1 VLSPNH
7 LIEGR
12 EPYAERRGTRRTR
25 FEKASV
31 GWSHSIGIIFLAAF
45 VSIASGIFAAPAAN
59 LLNEMSQGPLAGVE
73 EIVFTVRTPGKDGH
87 WYANFGYLSGDASR
101 PMYTENGSRLC
112 KLNLKTGKVT
122 DLLADATG
130 SLRDPQVHYDGKR
143 VLFSYRKGGTP
154 YFHLYEM
161 NLDGTG
167 MRQITDGPYDDIE
180 PIYLPDG
187 DLLFCS
193 SRCYRWVQCWFT
205 QVAILHRSDSQ
216 GRNIRALSANV
227 EQDNT
232 PWMMP
237 DGRVLYMR
245 WEYVDRS
252 RVKYHHLWTMNPD
265 GTGQMVYYGNQHP
278 GTVMLDAKPI
288 PGTDKVLAVF
298 SPGHGRKEHGG
309 RLTVVDPNDG
319 PDNRSSAQ
327 ALLLGQASPGDQ
339 WDDCRDPY
347 PLTENCVLFASGSRL
362 YLTDGRARTET
373 LYTLPE
379 ADSGL
384 AWLQEP
390 RPVSRRL
397 VERTIP
403 AKVNLAEETGFVV
416 LQDITHGRNMQG
428 VRPGEIKK
436 LLIMETL
443 PKPINHSGTME
454 PTSYGGTFTLPRI
467 LGTVPVE
474 PDGSA
479 YIELPAL
486 RSLFFVALDEKD
498 LSVKRM
504 QSFLTV
510 MPGETLSCVG
520 CHENRT
526 DTARVRPASV
536 VSALKRAPSRIEPI
550 PEVPEVFDFPRDIQ
564 PILDRHCVTCHNYEK
579 RSGKLILTGD
589 HGPIYSHAYVS
600 LMSRDLVS
608 HGRDADGNKPPRG
621 IGSSASA
628 LMKHLSGKG
637 EAKLSLAEVTRV
649 RLWIESGA
657 PYAGTYAA
665 LGSGMVSVRL
675 EAGITNRCN
684 SCHHQR
690 NPIGDGELAF
700 NLTRPE
706 KSLALLAPLA
716 KAAGGYG
723 FCVTADKQSVF
734 ADTRAP
740 DYVKMLETIRTAH
753 DRLNEIKRF
762 DMAGFKP
769 NFPYIREMKRYGI
782 LPANFNPNLDSVDV
796 YATDRAYWRSLWW
809 KPMPGFVAR
818 ALPLER
824 LLEPF
829 D

>member
-1 VLSPNH
+1 MVLLAGIVGLATGLLGASP
-7 LIEGR
+7 
-12 EPYAERRGTRRTR
+12 
-25 FEKASV
+25 SM
-31 GWSHSIGIIFLAAF
+31 
-45 VSIASGIFAAPAAN
+45 
-59 LLNEMSQGPLAGVE
+59 LLTELRQGPLAGVE
-73 EIVFTVRTPGKDGH
+73 EVVFTVRTPGNDGH
-87 WYANFGYLSGDASR
+87 WYANFGYQSGDASR

-112 KLNLKTGKVT
+112 KLNLKTGQVT

-154 YFHLYEM
+154 FFHLYEM

-167 MRQITDGPYDDIE
+167 LRQITEGPYDDLE

-193 SRCYRWVQCWFT
+193 SRCFRWVQCWFT

-278 GTVMLDAKPI
+278 GIVMLDAKPI

-309 RLTVVDPNDG
+309 RLTVVDPNNG
-319 PDNRSSAQ
+319 PDDRASAR
-327 ALLLGQASPGDQ
+327 ALALGQTFPRDLLE
-339 WDDCRDPY
+339 DCRDPY
-347 PLTENCVLFASGSRL
+347 PLADNCVLFASGSGL
-362 YLTDGRARTET
+362 YLTDGQGRTEA
-373 LYTLPE
+373 LYRLP
-379 ADSGL
+379 DSGA

-390 RPVSRRL
+390 RPVLPRAG
-397 VERTIP
+397 ERIIP
-403 AKVNLAEETGFVV
+403 AKVNLAKETGYVV
-416 LQDITHGRNMQG
+416 LQDILHGRSMKG
-428 VRPGEIKK
+428 VQPGEIKK
-436 LLIMETL
+436 LLVLETL

-454 PTSYGGTFTLPRI
+454 PISYDGTFTLPRI

-486 RSLFFVALDEKD
+486 RSLFFVALDAND

-526 DTARVRPASV
+526 ETARARPSSLVAA
-536 VSALKRAPSRIEPI
+536 ALRRPPSRIEPI
-550 PEVPEVFDFPRDIQ
+550 PDMPEVFDFPRDIQ
-564 PILDRHCVTCHNYEK
+564 PILDRHCVPCHNDEK
-579 RSGKLILTGD
+579 RSGKLVLTGD
-589 HGPIYSHAYVS
+589 HGPIFSHSYVS
-600 LMSRDLVS
+600 IMSRGLVT

-628 LMKHLSGKG
+628 LMKHLVAGKC
-637 EAKLSLAEVTRV
+637 EARLSPAEISRV
-649 RLWIESGA
+649 RLWIDSGA

-665 LGSGMVSVRL
+665 LGSGMVGVRL
-675 EAGITNRCN
+675 DPGITNRCN
-684 SCHHQR
+684 SCHHKGELV
-690 NPIGDGELAF
+690 GDGELAF

-706 KSLALLAPLA
+706 KSLVLLAPLA
-716 KAAGGYG
+716 RAAGGYG
-723 FCVTADKQSVF
+723 QCVTAEGKPVF
-734 ADTRAP
+734 PDTKSP
-740 DYVKMLETIRTAH
+740 DYVGMLRTIRAAH

-762 DMAGFKP
+762 DMADFKP

-782 LPANFNPNLDSVDV
+782 LPGTFNPSRDSVDV
-796 YATDRAYWRSLWW
+796 YVTDRAYWRSLWW
-809 KPMPGFVAR
+809 KPMPGVVTEKGAPIQSDVSM
-818 ALPLER
+818 ALRGHPGFGAE
-824 LLEPF
+824 
-829 D
+829 